1 MNKGASGVIKRGNRE
16 KAKDV
21 KLTLKRLLHYVSLY
35 KGKMIIA
42 LILTVGTNL
51 FALIGPLLSGYAIDA
66 IDFGGEINLNI
77 LNGMVLGS
85 TGFNSD
91 IVINDVIRGTVVFS
105 IVYKSAILMAIF
117 YLLSSIFSYLLS
129 IIMMRIG
136 KSIVVRMRKDAF
148 EKMIKLPVSYFDTN
162 LIGDILSKFS
172 YDIDTVNTSLSS
184 DIIHICTSVI
194 TIIGA
199 LSMMIVIS
207 PLMVLVFVITIPI
220 SILFTRFMLK
230 KTTPL
235 FRKRSRTL
243 GALGGFNEEMI
254 TGTKTIK
261 AYGKEQNI
269 IDDFDKVNIEA
280 VEAAYNA
287 EYYGAMTGPGVNF
300 VNNLSFS
307 LICIMGAILNIYN
320 MISIG
325 DISSFVLY
333 SRKFS
338 GPINEIANIF
348 VDIQSAL
355 AASERVFAL
364 IYADEETND
373 SDDAIELENT
383 LGNVILDNVDFSYN
397 EEKKILKGIS
407 FDAPQGEMIA
417 IVGPTG
423 SGKTTIVNLLMRFY
437 DIDSGLITLDNE
449 NIYNIK
455 RDELRKSFSMVLQ
468 DTWLFQGTIYENLA
482 YGKENATKEDVI
494 NAAKAARIHN
504 FIERLPNGYDTVLID
519 GGVNISKGQKQLL
532 TIARA
537 MLLDA
542 KMLILDEAT
551 SNVDTRTEIKIQ
563 EAMKTLMKNK
573 TCFIIAHRLSTVQN
587 ADKILVIKDGVL
599 VEQGKHNEL
608 MNSKGVYYSLYSSQF
623 E

>member
-1 MNKGASGVIKRGNRE
+1 MNKGAQGVIKRGNRE

-21 KLTLKRLLHYVSLY
+21 KLTLKRLLYYVSLY

-42 LILTVGTNL
+42 LILTICTNL
-51 FALIGPLLSGYAIDA
+51 FALIGPLLSGFAIDA

-77 LNGMVLGS
+77 LNGM
-85 TGFNSD
+85 
-91 IVINDVIRGTVVFS
+91 IVDSSGLSSVITNEVIRGTVIFS
-105 IVYKSAILMAIF
+105 IVYRSAMLMAVF
-117 YLLSSIFSYLLS
+117 YLFSSIFQYTLS
-129 IIMMRIG
+129 ILMMRIG

-172 YDIDTVNTSLSS
+172 YDIDTINTSLSS
-184 DIIHICTSVI
+184 DIIHICTSII

-199 LSMMIVIS
+199 LSMMIIIS
-207 PLMVLVFVITIPI
+207 PIMVLVFVITIPI
-220 SILFTRFMLK
+220 SILFTRFMLR

-243 GALGGFNEEMI
+243 GELGGFNEEMI

-261 AYGKEQNI
+261 AYGKEKNI
-269 IDDFDKVNIEA
+269 IEDFDKINNEA
-280 VEAAYNA
+280 ALAAYNA

-307 LICIMGAILNIYN
+307 LICITGAILKIYN

-364 IYADEETND
+364 IYAEEEKADNI
-373 SDDAIELENT
+373 DAISLENT
-383 LGNVILDNVDFSYN
+383 VGNVVLKDVDFSYT
-397 EEKKILKGIS
+397 EEKKILKSIS
-407 FDAPQGEMIA
+407 FDAPKGKVIA

-455 RDELRKSFSMVLQ
+455 RDNLRKSYSMVLQ

-482 YGKENATKEDVI
+482 YGKENATREDI
-494 NAAKAARIHN
+494 IAAAKAARIHN

-563 EAMKTLMKNK
+563 EAMKTLMKDK
-573 TCFIIAHRLSTVQN
+573 TCFIIAHRLSTIQN
-587 ADKILVIKDGVL
+587 ADKILVIKDGYL
-599 VEQGKHNEL
+599 VEEGNHTQL
-608 MNSKGVYYSLYSSQF
+608 MKSKGIYYSLYSSQF

>member
-551 SNVDTRTEIKIQ
+551 SNVDTRTEKKI
-563 EAMKTLMKNK
+563 
-573 TCFIIAHRLSTVQN
+573 
-587 ADKILVIKDGVL
+587 
-599 VEQGKHNEL
+599 
-608 MNSKGVYYSLYSSQF
+608 
-623 E
+623 

>member
-1 MNKGASGVIKRGNRE
+1 MNRGAAGIIKKGNRE

-21 KLTLKRLLHYVSLY
+21 KLTLKRLFYYVSYY
-35 KGKMIIA
+35 KGKMVLAI
-42 LILTVGTNL
+42 LLTVFTNL

-66 IDFGGEINLNI
+66 INCGGEIELII
-77 LNGMVLGS
+77 LNGAIGNLSSNGS
-85 TGFNSD
+85 IISG
-91 IVINDVIRGTVVFS
+91 IVNGNVVFS
-105 IVYKSAILMAIF
+105 VVYKCVILMAVF
-117 YLLSSIFSYLLS
+117 YALSSVFSYTLS
-129 IIMMRIG
+129 ITMMKIG
-136 KSIVVRMRKDAF
+136 KSIVVKMRKDAF
-148 EKMIKLPVSYFDTN
+148 EKMIKLPVSFFDTN
-162 LIGDILSKFS
+162 MIGDILSKFS

-184 DIIHICTSVI
+184 DIIHICTSII

-199 LSMMIVIS
+199 LAMMIVIS
-207 PLMVLVFVITIPI
+207 PLMVLVFVLTIPI
-220 SILFTRFMLK
+220 SIVFTKFMLK

-235 FRKRSRTL
+235 FRRRSRTL
-243 GALGGFNEEMI
+243 GELGGFNEEMI

-261 AYGKEQNI
+261 AYGKEKNI
-269 IDDFDKVNIEA
+269 IEQFDVVNNDA
-280 VEAAYNA
+280 AEAAYNA
-287 EYYGAMTGPGVNF
+287 EYYGAMTGPGMNF

-307 LICIMGAILNIYN
+307 LICIMGAILKIYN
-320 MISIG
+320 MISLG

-333 SRKFS
+333 SRKFA

-355 AASERVFAL
+355 AASERVFSL
-364 IYADEETND
+364 IYAEEEVKDDN
-373 SDDAIELENT
+373 DAIALEEVKGVVEFN
-383 LGNVILDNVDFSYN
+383 NVDFSYT
-397 EEKKILKGIS
+397 EEKKILKQIT
-407 FDAPQGEMIA
+407 FNAKIGENIA

-437 DIDSGLITLDNE
+437 DADSGIITLDNN
-449 NIYNIK
+449 NIYKIK
-455 RDELRKSFSMVLQ
+455 RDNLRNSFAMVLQ

-482 YGKENATKEDVI
+482 YGKENATKEEVI
-494 NAAKAARIHN
+494 AAAKAARIHN

-563 EAMKTLMKNK
+563 EAMKVLMKNK
-573 TCFIIAHRLSTVQN
+573 TCFIIAHRLSTIQN
-587 ADKILVIKDGVL
+587 ADKILVIKDGKL
-599 VEQGKHNEL
+599 IEQGKHNEL
-608 MNSKGVYYSLYSSQF
+608 LKNKGVYYSLYNSQF

>member
-1 MNKGASGVIKRGNRE
+1 M
-16 KAKDV
+16 
-21 KLTLKRLLHYVSLY
+21 
-35 KGKMIIA
+35 MII
-42 LILTVGTNL
+42 
-51 FALIGPLLSGYAIDA
+51 
-66 IDFGGEINLNI
+66 
-77 LNGMVLGS
+77 
-85 TGFNSD
+85 
-91 IVINDVIRGTVVFS
+91 
-105 IVYKSAILMAIF
+105 
-117 YLLSSIFSYLLS
+117 
-129 IIMMRIG
+129 
-136 KSIVVRMRKDAF
+136 
-148 EKMIKLPVSYFDTN
+148 
-162 LIGDILSKFS
+162 
-172 YDIDTVNTSLSS
+172 
-184 DIIHICTSVI
+184 
-194 TIIGA
+194 
-199 LSMMIVIS
+199 IS
-207 PLMVLVFVITIPI
+207 PIMVLVFVITIPI
-220 SILFTRFMLK
+220 SILFTRFMLR

-243 GALGGFNEEMI
+243 GELGGFNEEMI

-261 AYGKEQNI
+261 AYGKEKNI
-269 IDDFDKVNIEA
+269 IEDFDKINSEA
-280 VEAAYNA
+280 ALAAYNA

-307 LICIMGAILNIYN
+307 LICITGAILKIYN

-364 IYADEETND
+364 IYAEEEKTDNI
-373 SDDAIELENT
+373 DAISLENT
-383 LGNVILDNVDFSYN
+383 VGNVVLKDVDFSYT
-397 EEKKILKGIS
+397 EEKKILKSIS
-407 FDAPQGEMIA
+407 FDAPKGKVIA

-455 RDELRKSFSMVLQ
+455 RDNLRKSYSMVLQ

-482 YGKENATKEDVI
+482 YGKENATREDI
-494 NAAKAARIHN
+494 IAAAKAARIHN

-563 EAMKTLMKNK
+563 EAMKTLMKDK
-573 TCFIIAHRLSTVQN
+573 TCFIIAHRLSTIQN
-587 ADKILVIKDGVL
+587 ADKILVIKDGYL
-599 VEQGKHNEL
+599 VEEGNHTQL
-608 MNSKGVYYSLYSSQF
+608 MKSKGIYYSLYSSQF

>member
-1 MNKGASGVIKRGNRE
+1 MNRGAAGVIKKGNRE

-21 KLTLKRLLHYVSLY
+21 KLTLKRLFYYVSYY
-35 KGKMIIA
+35 KGKMVLAI
-42 LILTVGTNL
+42 LLTVFTNL

-66 IDFGGEINLNI
+66 INCGGEIELII
-77 LNGMVLGS
+77 LNGAIGNLSSNGS
-85 TGFNSD
+85 IISG
-91 IVINDVIRGTVVFS
+91 IVNGNVVFS
-105 IVYKSAILMAIF
+105 VVYKCVILMAVF
-117 YLLSSIFSYLLS
+117 YALSSVFSYTLS
-129 IIMMRIG
+129 ITMMKIG
-136 KSIVVRMRKDAF
+136 KSIVVKMRKDAF
-148 EKMIKLPVSYFDTN
+148 EKMIKLPVSFFDTN
-162 LIGDILSKFS
+162 MIGDILSKFS

-184 DIIHICTSVI
+184 DIIHICTSII

-199 LSMMIVIS
+199 LAMMIVIS
-207 PLMVLVFVITIPI
+207 PLMVLVFVLTIPI
-220 SILFTRFMLK
+220 SIVFTKFMLK

-235 FRKRSRTL
+235 FRRRSRTL
-243 GALGGFNEEMI
+243 GELGGFNEEMI

-261 AYGKEQNI
+261 AYGKEKNI
-269 IDDFDKVNIEA
+269 IEQFDVVNNDA
-280 VEAAYNA
+280 AEAAYNA
-287 EYYGAMTGPGVNF
+287 EYYGAMTGPGMNF

-307 LICIMGAILNIYN
+307 LICIMGAILKIYS
-320 MISIG
+320 MISLG

-333 SRKFS
+333 SRKFA

-355 AASERVFAL
+355 AASERVFSL
-364 IYADEETND
+364 IYAEEEVKDDN
-373 SDDAIELENT
+373 DAIALEEVKGVVEFN
-383 LGNVILDNVDFSYN
+383 NVDFSYT
-397 EEKKILKGIS
+397 EEKKILKQIT
-407 FDAPQGEMIA
+407 FNAKIGENIA

-437 DIDSGLITLDNE
+437 DADSGIITLDNN
-449 NIYNIK
+449 NIYKIK
-455 RDELRKSFSMVLQ
+455 RDNLRNSFAMVLQ

-482 YGKENATKEDVI
+482 YGKENATKEEVI
-494 NAAKAARIHN
+494 AAAKAARIHN

-563 EAMKTLMKNK
+563 EAMKVLMKNK
-573 TCFIIAHRLSTVQN
+573 TCFIIAHRLSTIQN
-587 ADKILVIKDGVL
+587 ADKILVIKDGKL
-599 VEQGKHNEL
+599 IEQGKHNEL
-608 MNSKGVYYSLYSSQF
+608 LKNKGIYYSLYNSQF

>member
-1 MNKGASGVIKRGNRE
+1 MNKGAQGVIKRGNRE

-21 KLTLKRLLHYVSLY
+21 KLTLKRLLYYVSLY

-42 LILTVGTNL
+42 LILTIFTNL
-51 FALIGPLLSGYAIDA
+51 FALIGPLLSGFAIDA

-77 LNGMVLGS
+77 LNGMIVGTKGL
-85 TGFNSD
+85 SD
-91 IVINDVIRGTVVFS
+91 IITNEVIRGTVILS
-105 IVYKSAILMAIF
+105 IVYRSALLMAVF
-117 YLLSSIFSYLLS
+117 YLFSSIFQYVLS

-148 EKMIKLPVSYFDTN
+148 EKMLKLPVSYFDTN

-172 YDIDTVNTSLSS
+172 YDIDTINTSLSS
-184 DIIHICTSVI
+184 DIIHICTSII

-199 LSMMIVIS
+199 LSMMIIIS
-207 PLMVLVFVITIPI
+207 PIMVLVFVVTIPI
-220 SILFTRFMLK
+220 SILFTRFMLR

-243 GALGGFNEEMI
+243 GELGGFNEEMI

-261 AYGKEQNI
+261 AYGKEANI
-269 IDDFDKVNIEA
+269 IEDFDKINNEA
-280 VEAAYNA
+280 ALAAYNA

-307 LICIMGAILNIYN
+307 LICITGAILKIYN

-364 IYADEETND
+364 IFAEEEV
-373 SDDAIELENT
+373 SDNEDAIVLNNA
-383 LGNVILDNVDFSYN
+383 LGNVSLHNVDFSYSK
-397 EEKKILKGIS
+397 EKKILKNIT
-407 FDAPQGEMIA
+407 FDAPKGKVIV

-437 DIDSGLITLDNE
+437 DIDSGLITLDNTD
-449 NIYNIK
+449 IYNIK
-455 RDELRKSFSMVLQ
+455 RDDLRKSYSMVLQ

-482 YGKENATKEDVI
+482 YGKENATREDI
-494 NAAKAARIHN
+494 IKAAKAARIHN
-504 FIERLPNGYDTVLID
+504 FIERLPNGYDTILID

-542 KMLILDEAT
+542 NMLILDEAT

-563 EAMKTLMKNK
+563 EAMKNLMKDK
-573 TCFIIAHRLSTVQN
+573 TCFIIAHRLSTIQN
-587 ADKILVIKDGVL
+587 ADKILVIKDGNL
-599 VEQGKHNEL
+599 VEEGNHKEL
-608 MNSKGVYYSLYSSQF
+608 MNSKGIYYSLYSSQF

>member
-1 MNKGASGVIKRGNRE
+1 
-16 KAKDV
+16 
-21 KLTLKRLLHYVSLY
+21 
-35 KGKMIIA
+35 
-42 LILTVGTNL
+42 
-51 FALIGPLLSGYAIDA
+51 
-66 IDFGGEINLNI
+66 
-77 LNGMVLGS
+77 
-85 TGFNSD
+85 
-91 IVINDVIRGTVVFS
+91 
-105 IVYKSAILMAIF
+105 
-117 YLLSSIFSYLLS
+117 
-129 IIMMRIG
+129 
-136 KSIVVRMRKDAF
+136 
-148 EKMIKLPVSYFDTN
+148 
-162 LIGDILSKFS
+162 
-172 YDIDTVNTSLSS
+172 
-184 DIIHICTSVI
+184 
-194 TIIGA
+194 
-199 LSMMIVIS
+199 MIVIS

>member
-1 MNKGASGVIKRGNRE
+1 MNKGAQGVIKRGNRE

-21 KLTLKRLLHYVSLY
+21 KLTLKRLLYYVSLY
-35 KGKMIIA
+35 KGKMAIA
-42 LILTVGTNL
+42 LILTIFTNL
-51 FALIGPLLSGYAIDA
+51 FALIGPLLSGFAIDA

-77 LNGMVLGS
+77 LNGMIVGTNGL
-85 TGFNSD
+85 SD
-91 IVINDVIRGTVVFS
+91 IITNEVIRGTVIFS
-105 IVYKSAILMAIF
+105 IVYRSALLMAIF
-117 YLLSSIFSYLLS
+117 YLFSSIFQYVLS

-148 EKMIKLPVSYFDTN
+148 EKMLKLPVSYFDTN

-172 YDIDTVNTSLSS
+172 YDIDTINTSLSS
-184 DIIHICTSVI
+184 DIIHICTSII

-199 LSMMIVIS
+199 LSMMIIIS
-207 PLMVLVFVITIPI
+207 PIMVLVFVITIPI
-220 SILFTRFMLK
+220 SILFTRFMLR

-243 GALGGFNEEMI
+243 GELGGFNEEMI

-261 AYGKEQNI
+261 AYGKESNI
-269 IDDFDKVNIEA
+269 IEDFDKINNEA
-280 VEAAYNA
+280 ALAAYNA

-307 LICIMGAILNIYN
+307 LICITGAILKIYN

-364 IYADEETND
+364 IYAEEEV
-373 SDDAIELENT
+373 SDNEDAMELVNT
-383 LGNVILDNVDFSYN
+383 HGNVSLHNVDFSYT
-397 EEKKILKGIS
+397 EEKKILKNIT
-407 FDAPQGEMIA
+407 FDAPKGKVIA

-437 DIDSGLITLDNE
+437 DIDSGLITLDN
-449 NIYNIK
+449 NDIYNIK
-455 RDELRKSFSMVLQ
+455 RDDLRKSYSMVLQ

-482 YGKENATKEDVI
+482 YGKENATREDII

-504 FIERLPNGYDTVLID
+504 FIERLPNGYDTILID

-537 MLLDA
+537 MLLEA
-542 KMLILDEAT
+542 NMLILDEAT

-563 EAMKTLMKNK
+563 EAMKNLMKDK
-573 TCFIIAHRLSTVQN
+573 TCFIIAHRLSTIQN
-587 ADKILVIKDGVL
+587 ADKILVIKDGNL
-599 VEQGKHNEL
+599 VEEGNHKEL
-608 MNSKGVYYSLYSSQF
+608 MKNKGIYYSLYSSQF

>member
-1 MNKGASGVIKRGNRE
+1 MNRGAAGIIKKGNRE

-21 KLTLKRLLHYVSLY
+21 KLTLKRLFYYVSYY
-35 KGKMIIA
+35 KGKMVLAI
-42 LILTVGTNL
+42 LLTVFTNL

-66 IDFGGEINLNI
+66 INCGGEIELII
-77 LNGMVLGS
+77 LNGAIGNLSSNGS
-85 TGFNSD
+85 IISG
-91 IVINDVIRGTVVFS
+91 IVNGNVVFS
-105 IVYKSAILMAIF
+105 VVYKCVILMAVF
-117 YLLSSIFSYLLS
+117 YALSSVFSYTLS
-129 IIMMRIG
+129 ITMMKIG
-136 KSIVVRMRKDAF
+136 KSIVVKMRKDAF
-148 EKMIKLPVSYFDTN
+148 EKMIKLPVSFFDTN
-162 LIGDILSKFS
+162 MIGDILSKFS

-184 DIIHICTSVI
+184 DIIHICTSII

-199 LSMMIVIS
+199 LAMMIVIS
-207 PLMVLVFVITIPI
+207 PLMVLVFVLTIPI
-220 SILFTRFMLK
+220 SIVFTKFMLK

-235 FRKRSRTL
+235 FRRRSRTL
-243 GALGGFNEEMI
+243 GELGGFNEEMI

-261 AYGKEQNI
+261 AYGKEKNI
-269 IDDFDKVNIEA
+269 IEQFDVVNNDA
-280 VEAAYNA
+280 AEAAYNA
-287 EYYGAMTGPGVNF
+287 EYYGAMTGPGMNF

-307 LICIMGAILNIYN
+307 LICIMGAILKIYN
-320 MISIG
+320 MISLG

-333 SRKFS
+333 SRKFA

-355 AASERVFAL
+355 AASERVFSL
-364 IYADEETND
+364 IYAEEEVKDDN
-373 SDDAIELENT
+373 DAIALEEVKGVVEFN
-383 LGNVILDNVDFSYN
+383 NVDFSYT
-397 EEKKILKGIS
+397 EEKKILKQIT
-407 FDAPQGEMIA
+407 FNAKIGENIA

-437 DIDSGLITLDNE
+437 DADSGIITLDNN
-449 NIYNIK
+449 NIYKIK
-455 RDELRKSFSMVLQ
+455 RDNLRNSFAMVLQ

-482 YGKENATKEDVI
+482 YGKENATKEEVI
-494 NAAKAARIHN
+494 AAAKAARIHN
-504 FIERLPNGYDTVLID
+504 FIVRLPNGYDTVLID

-563 EAMKTLMKNK
+563 EAMKVLMKNK
-573 TCFIIAHRLSTVQN
+573 TCFIIAHRLSTIQN
-587 ADKILVIKDGVL
+587 ADKILVIKDGKL
-599 VEQGKHNEL
+599 IEQGKHNEL
-608 MNSKGVYYSLYSSQF
+608 LKNKGVYYSLYNSQF